1 MIVSKEDFK
10 NEIQMQT
17 VSNIYIAMSKHDGE
31 TFLVYWNCQT
41 CLICWNDQNL
51 SSTQKAEF
59 D

>member
-31 TFLVYWNCQT
+31 TFLVY
-41 CLICWNDQNL
+41 
-51 SSTQKAEF
+51 
-59 D
+59 